1 MNSPAFLPREID
13 TAAGPGRA
21 LLAGVP
27 EALEARVIAGLATG
41 GTGSRVLHIA
51 RDDARLARLAEGLA
65 FFAPE
70 LPVLLLPAWDCLPY
84 DRVSPVSDIVA
95 ERVDTMTRLA
105 NGDASAECPTVVLT
119 TVSAALQRLPARAV
133 WREASFDAAPG
144 EPIDLDGLTGFLVR
158 NGYRRASTVR
168 EPGEFAIRGG
178 IVDLFPPGPDRPVRL
193 DLFGDTL
200 EGIRSFDAGTQ
211 RTTGTLDRLALSPIS
226 EIALDPPSIGRF
238 RAAYRELFGAVSEDP
253 LYQAVSEGRKQAGM
267 EHWLPLFHE
276 TLETVFDYLPD
287 AMVTLENLIDSA
299 RDARLEMIADYYD
312 ARRTFL
318 ESGRAGQDRAPPYRP
333 LPPDRLY
340 LDGGEWDGL
349 LAERRLGYFRPYDA
363 PKDMPRGAFDSV
375 ANFGGR
381 RAPAFTGAAAEAEG
395 GEGDVFD
402 RVRRAL
408 EARRR
413 QGTRAVI
420 AAWSPGSR
428 ERLGQLL
435 AEHGI
440 AGLVP
445 VGNWPEI
452 EALPPDRAGLAVLG
466 IEQGFETPDL
476 LVVGEQDI
484 LGERLTRPRRRRA
497 KDFIS
502 DASDLSPQDLVV
514 HVEHGIGR
522 YEGLETVVADGAPHD
537 CLRLTYAGGDRLY
550 VPVESLEVMS
560 RYGSGESDAALDRLG
575 TAAWQQRKARLK
587 KRLLEMAD
595 ALIAVAA
602 ARKLHAAEPVAA
614 EPGLYEAFCARF
626 PFTETDDQVE
636 AIEATLEDLG
646 RGQPMDRL
654 ICGDVGFGKTEVAL
668 RAAFNVV
675 HAGGQVAVVV
685 PTTLLSRQHFVT
697 FTQRFAGLAVNIGQ
711 LSRLVS
717 AREAAATRKGLADG
731 TVDIAIGTHALLAK
745 NIAFR
750 NLALLVI
757 DEEQHF
763 GVAHKERLKQLKA
776 NVHVLTMTATP
787 IPRTLQMALSGVR
800 EMSTIAT
807 PPVDRLAVRTYV
819 LPFDPVIVREAIMR
833 ERFRGGQ
840 SFYVCPRISQL
851 DEVAERLEALV
862 PDVTIRIAHGRMP
875 TRALEDVMVA
885 FYEGKIDVLLST
897 QIIES
902 GLDIPRA
909 NTLIVHRADQFGL
922 AQLYQLRGR
931 IGRSKLRGY
940 CYLTL
945 PPDRVLTDAAE
956 KRLDVMRTLDTLGAG
971 FSLASHDLDIRGAGN
986 LLGDAQS
993 GHIREVGV
1001 ELYQQMLEEAV
1012 AEARG
1017 TTDAVSTDWVPQIAV
1032 GLPVL
1037 IPTDYVSDLDVRLGL
1052 YRRIA
1057 RLADRSETDSF
1068 AAEMIDRF
1076 GPLPE
1081 EVETLLHVVAVK
1093 QQSRRAGIDKL
1104 DAGPKGAV
1112 IAFRDDAFA
1121 NPAGLIRYIQDDLGR
1136 TRLRPDHRLVVS
1148 RDWVPP
1154 ARRLDGVREL
1164 VDTLAAIAEEEA

>member
-1 MNSPAFLPREID
+1 MSSLAALPRELD
-13 TAAGPGRA
+13 AAAGPGHA

-27 EALEARVIAGLATG
+27 EALEAQVIAGLATG
-41 GTGSRVLHIA
+41 GAGARVLHVA

-65 FFAPE
+65 FFAPG
-70 LPVLLLPAWDCLPY
+70 LRVLRLPAWDCLPY
-84 DRVSPVSDIVA
+84 DRVSPVSEIVA
-95 ERVDTMTRLA
+95 ERVDTMARLA
-105 NGDASAECPTVVLT
+105 GGDAAAEGPTVVLT
-119 TVSAALQRLPARAV
+119 TVSAALQRLPPRAV

-144 EPIDLDGLTGFLVR
+144 DTVDLDRLTAFLVR
-158 NGYRRASTVR
+158 NGYQRAGTVR

-178 IVDLFPPGPDRPVRL
+178 IVDLFPPGPDRPIRL

-211 RTTGTLDRLALSPIS
+211 RTTGALDRIALSPIS

-238 RAAYRELFGAVSEDP
+238 RAAYRGLFGAVSEDP
-253 LYQAVSEGRKQAGM
+253 LYEAVSEGRKQIGM

-276 TLETVFDYLPD
+276 TLETIFDYLPD
-287 AMVTLENLIDSA
+287 AMVTLEHRIDAA

-318 ESGRAGQDRAPPYRP
+318 ETGRSGADRAPPYRP

-340 LDGGEWDGL
+340 LNPAEWDGL

-363 PKDMPRGAFDSV
+363 PEDMPRGTFDSV

-381 RAPAFTGAAAEAEG
+381 RAPAFTGAGAEADGEEG
-395 GEGDVFD
+395 GVFD

-413 QGTRAVI
+413 QGTRVVI

-435 AEHGI
+435 AEHG
-440 AGLVP
+440 APGLVP
-445 VGNWPEI
+445 VGSWPEV
-452 EALPPDRAGLAVLG
+452 EALPPDRTALAVLG

-476 LVVGEQDI
+476 LVIGEQDI
-484 LGERLTRPRRRRA
+484 LGERLARPRRRRA
-497 KDFIS
+497 RNFIS

-522 YEGLETVVADGAPHD
+522 YEGMETVVAGGAPHD

-550 VPVESLEVMS
+550 VPVESLEVLS
-560 RYGSGESDAALDRLG
+560 RYGSSESDAALDRLG
-575 TAAWQQRKARLK
+575 TAAWQQRKARLR

-602 ARKLHAAEPVAA
+602 ARKLHAVDPVAS

-626 PFTETDDQVE
+626 PFIETDDQIE
-636 AIEATLEDLG
+636 AIDATLDDLG

-654 ICGDVGFGKTEVAL
+654 ICGDVGFGKTEIAL

-697 FTQRFAGLAVNIGQ
+697 FTERFAGLAVNIGQ

-717 AREAAATRKGLADG
+717 AKDAAATKKGLADG

-745 NIAFR
+745 GIAFR
-750 NLALLVI
+750 NLALLVV

-833 ERFRGGQ
+833 EHFRGGQ

-875 TRALEDVMVA
+875 TRALEDTMVA

-956 KRLDVMRTLDTLGAG
+956 KRLEVMRTLDTLGAG

-986 LLGDAQS
+986 LLGEAQS

-1017 TTDAVSTDWVPQIAV
+1017 TADAVATDWVPQIAV

-1037 IPTDYVSDLDVRLGL
+1037 IPTGYVSDLDVRLGL

-1057 RLADRSETDSF
+1057 RLADRAETDSF
-1068 AAEMIDRF
+1068 AAELIDRF
-1076 GPLPE
+1076 GPLPD

-1093 QQSRRAGIDKL
+1093 QQCRRAGIDKL

-1121 NPAGLIRYIQDDLGR
+1121 NPAGLIRYIQDDPGR
-1136 TRLRPDHRLVVS
+1136 TKLRPDHRLVVGRGWAS
-1148 RDWVPP
+1148 AV
-1154 ARRLDGVREL
+1154 RRLDGVREL
-1164 VDTLAAIAEEEA
+1164 VDTLAAIAEEEV

>member
-1 MNSPAFLPREID
+1 MSSLAALPRELD
-13 TAAGPGRA
+13 AAAGPGHA

-27 EALEARVIAGLATG
+27 EALEAQVIAGLATG
-41 GTGSRVLHIA
+41 GVGARVLHVA

-65 FFAPE
+65 FFAPG
-70 LPVLLLPAWDCLPY
+70 LRVLRLPAWDCLPY
-84 DRVSPVSDIVA
+84 DRVSPVSEIVA
-95 ERVDTMTRLA
+95 ERVDTMARLA
-105 NGDASAECPTVVLT
+105 GGNGAAKGPTVVLT

-144 EPIDLDGLTGFLVR
+144 EIVDLDRLTAFLVR
-158 NGYRRASTVR
+158 NGYQRAGTVR

-211 RTTGTLDRLALSPIS
+211 RTIGALDRIALSPIS

-253 LYQAVSEGRKQAGM
+253 LYQAVSEGRKQIGM

-287 AMVTLENLIDSA
+287 AMVTLEHQIEAA

-312 ARRTFL
+312 ARRAFL
-318 ESGRAGQDRAPPYRP
+318 ETGRSGADRAPPYRP

-340 LDGGEWDGL
+340 LDPAEWDGL

-363 PKDMPRGAFDSV
+363 PEDMPRGAFDSV

-381 RAPAFTGAAAEAEG
+381 RAPAFTGAAAEAG
-395 GEGDVFD
+395 GEEGDVFD
-402 RVRRAL
+402 RVRRAV

-413 QGTRAVI
+413 QGTRVVI

-435 AEHGI
+435 AEHG
-440 AGLVP
+440 APGFVP
-445 VGNWPEI
+445 VGNWLEV
-452 EALPPDRAGLAVLG
+452 EALPPDRTALAVLG

-476 LVVGEQDI
+476 LVIGEQDI
-484 LGERLTRPRRRRA
+484 LGERLARPRRRRA
-497 KDFIS
+497 KNFIS

-522 YEGLETVVADGAPHD
+522 YEGMETVVAGGAPHD

-550 VPVESLEVMS
+550 VPVESLEVLS
-560 RYGSGESDAALDRLG
+560 RYGSSESDAALDRLG
-575 TAAWQQRKARLK
+575 TAAWQQRKARLR

-602 ARKLHAAEPVAA
+602 ARKLHAVDPVAA

-626 PFTETDDQVE
+626 PFTETDDQIE
-636 AIEATLEDLG
+636 AIDATLDDLG

-654 ICGDVGFGKTEVAL
+654 ICGDVGFGKTEIAL

-697 FTQRFAGLAVNIGQ
+697 FTERFAGLAVNIGQ

-717 AREAAATRKGLADG
+717 AKDAAATKKGLADG

-745 NIAFR
+745 GIAFR
-750 NLALLVI
+750 NLALLVV

-807 PPVDRLAVRTYV
+807 PPIDRLAVRTYV

-833 ERFRGGQ
+833 EHFRGGQ

-875 TRALEDVMVA
+875 TRALEDTMVA

-956 KRLDVMRTLDTLGAG
+956 KRLEVMRTLDTLGAG

-986 LLGDAQS
+986 LLGEAQS

-1017 TTDAVSTDWVPQIAV
+1017 TADAIATDWVPQIAV

-1037 IPTDYVSDLDVRLGL
+1037 IPTGYVADLDVRLGL

-1057 RLADRSETDSF
+1057 RLSDRAETDSF

-1093 QQSRRAGIDKL
+1093 QQCRRGGIDKL

-1136 TRLRPDHRLVVS
+1136 TKLRPDHRLVVGRS
-1148 RDWVPP
+1148 WASP
-1154 ARRLDGVREL
+1154 ARRLDEVREL
-1164 VDTLAAIAEEEA
+1164 VDTLAAIAAEEV

>member
-1 MNSPAFLPREID
+1 MSSLAALPRELD
-13 TAAGPGRA
+13 AAGGPGRA

-27 EALEARVIAGLATG
+27 EALEAQVIAGLATG
-41 GTGSRVLHIA
+41 GAGARVLHVA

-70 LPVLLLPAWDCLPY
+70 LRVLRLPAWDCLPY
-84 DRVSPVSDIVA
+84 DRVSPVSEIVA
-95 ERVDTMTRLA
+95 ERVDTMARLA
-105 NGDASAECPTVVLT
+105 GGDAAAEGPTVVLT
-119 TVSAALQRLPARAV
+119 TVSAALQRLPPRAV

-144 EPIDLDGLTGFLVR
+144 DTVDLDRLTAFLVR
-158 NGYRRASTVR
+158 NGYQRAGTVR
-168 EPGEFAIRGG
+168 EPGEFTIRGG

-211 RTTGTLDRLALSPIS
+211 RTTGALDRIALSPIS

-238 RAAYRELFGAVSEDP
+238 RAAYRELFGAGSEDP
-253 LYQAVSEGRKQAGM
+253 LYQAVSEGRKQIGM

-287 AMVTLENLIDSA
+287 AMVTLEHRIDAA

-318 ESGRAGQDRAPPYRP
+318 ETGRSGADRAPPYRP

-340 LDGGEWDGL
+340 LDPAEWDGL

-363 PKDMPRGAFDSV
+363 PEDMPHGTFDSV

-381 RAPAFTGAAAEAEG
+381 RAPAFTGAAAEADGE
-395 GEGDVFD
+395 EGDVFD

-413 QGTRAVI
+413 QGTRVVI

-435 AEHGI
+435 EEHG
-440 AGLVP
+440 APGLVP
-445 VGNWPEI
+445 VGSWPEV
-452 EALPPDRAGLAVLG
+452 EALPSDRTALAVLG

-476 LVVGEQDI
+476 LVIGEQDI
-484 LGERLTRPRRRRA
+484 LGERLARPRRRRA
-497 KDFIS
+497 RNFIS

-522 YEGLETVVADGAPHD
+522 YEGMETVVAGGAPHD

-550 VPVESLEVMS
+550 VPVESLEVLS
-560 RYGSGESDAALDRLG
+560 RYGSSESDAALDRLG
-575 TAAWQQRKARLK
+575 TAAWQQRKARLR

-602 ARKLHAAEPVAA
+602 ARKLHAVDPVAA
-614 EPGLYEAFCARF
+614 EPGLYEAFSARF
-626 PFTETDDQVE
+626 PFTETEDQIE
-636 AIEATLEDLG
+636 AIDATLDDLG

-654 ICGDVGFGKTEVAL
+654 ICGDVGFGKTEIAL

-697 FTQRFAGLAVNIGQ
+697 FTERFAGLAVNIGQ

-717 AREAAATRKGLADG
+717 ARDAAATKKGLADG

-745 NIAFR
+745 GIAFR
-750 NLALLVI
+750 NLALLVV

-833 ERFRGGQ
+833 EHFRGGQ

-862 PDVTIRIAHGRMP
+862 PDVTIRVAHGRMP
-875 TRALEDVMVA
+875 TRALEDTMVA

-956 KRLDVMRTLDTLGAG
+956 KRLEVMRTLDTLGAG

-986 LLGDAQS
+986 LLGEAQS

-1017 TTDAVSTDWVPQIAV
+1017 TADAVVTDWVPQIAV

-1037 IPTDYVSDLDVRLGL
+1037 IPTGYVADLDVRLGL

-1057 RLADRSETDSF
+1057 RLSDRAETDSF

-1076 GPLPE
+1076 GPLPD

-1093 QQSRRAGIDKL
+1093 QQCRRAGIDKL

-1121 NPAGLIRYIQDDLGR
+1121 NPAGLIRYIQDNPGR
-1136 TRLRPDHRLVVS
+1136 TKLRPDHRLVVS
-1148 RDWVPP
+1148 RGWASA

-1164 VDTLAAIAEEEA
+1164 VDTLAAIAEEEV

>member
-41 GTGSRVLHIA
+41 GAGARVLHIA

-70 LPVLLLPAWDCLPY
+70 LPVLRLPAWDCLPY
-84 DRVSPVSDIVA
+84 DRVSPASDIVA

-105 NGDASAECPTVVLT
+105 NGDASADCPAVVLT

-144 EPIDLDGLTGFLVR
+144 QPIDLDRLTAFLVR
-158 NGYRRASTVR
+158 NGYQRASTVR

-238 RAAYRELFGAVSEDP
+238 RAAYRELFGAASEDP
-253 LYQAVSEGRKQAGM
+253 LYQAVSEGRKQIGM

-276 TLETVFDYLPD
+276 TLETVFDYVPD
-287 AMVTLENLIDSA
+287 AMVTLEHLIDAA

-318 ESGRAGQDRAPPYRP
+318 ETGRAGQDRTPPYRP

-340 LDGGEWDGL
+340 LDTGEWDGL

-363 PKDMPRGAFDSV
+363 PKDMPQGAFDSV

-381 RAPAFTGAAAEAEG
+381 RAPAFTGAAAEAD
-395 GEGDVFD
+395 GEDGDVFD
-402 RVRRAL
+402 RVRRTL
-408 EARRR
+408 EARRS
-413 QGTRAVI
+413 QGARVVV

-445 VGNWPEI
+445 VGSWPDI
-452 EALPPDRAGLAVLG
+452 EDLPPDRAGLAVLG

-502 DASDLSPQDLVV
+502 DASDLTPQDLVV

-550 VPVESLEVMS
+550 VPVESLEVLS

-602 ARKLHAAEPVAA
+602 ARKLHATEPVAS

-636 AIEATLEDLG
+636 AIDATLEDLG

-654 ICGDVGFGKTEVAL
+654 ICGDVGFGKTEIAL

-697 FTQRFAGLAVNIGQ
+697 FTERFAGLAVNIGQ

-717 AREAAATRKGLADG
+717 AKEVAATKKGLADG

-745 NIAFR
+745 GIAFR
-750 NLALLVI
+750 NLALLVV

-807 PPVDRLAVRTYV
+807 PPIDRLAVRTYV
-819 LPFDPVIVREAIMR
+819 LPFDPVIVHEAIMR
-833 ERFRGGQ
+833 EHFRGGQ
-840 SFYVCPRISQL
+840 TFYVCPRISQL

-875 TRALEDVMVA
+875 TRALEDTMVA

-897 QIIES
+897 QIVES

-986 LLGDAQS
+986 LLGEAQS

-1012 AEARG
+1012 AQARG
-1017 TTDAVSTDWVPQIAV
+1017 TTDAASADWVPQIAV

-1037 IPTDYVSDLDVRLGL
+1037 IPTGYVVDLDVRLGL

-1057 RLADRSETDSF
+1057 RLADRAETDSF

-1081 EVETLLHVVAVK
+1081 EVETLLHVVAIK
-1093 QQSRRAGIDKL
+1093 QQCRRAGIDKL

-1112 IAFRDDAFA
+1112 VAFRDDAFA

-1136 TRLRPDHRLVVS
+1136 TKVRPDHRLVV
-1148 RDWVPP
+1148 RREWAVA

-1164 VDTLAAIAEEEA
+1164 VGTLAAIAAGEE

>member
-27 EALEARVIAGLATG
+27 EALEARVIAGLATSG
-41 GTGSRVLHIA
+41 AGARVLHIA
-51 RDDARLARLAEGLA
+51 RDDARLARLVEGLA

-70 LPVLLLPAWDCLPY
+70 LSVLRLPAWDCLPY
-84 DRVSPVSDIVA
+84 DRVSPASDIVA

-105 NGDASAECPTVVLT
+105 NGDASAECPAVVLT
-119 TVSAALQRLPARAV
+119 TVSAALQRLPTRAV

-144 EPIDLDGLTGFLVR
+144 ESIDLDRLTAFLVR
-158 NGYRRASTVR
+158 NGYQRASTVR

-238 RAAYRELFGAVSEDP
+238 RAAYRELFGAASEDP
-253 LYQAVSEGRKQAGM
+253 LYQAVSEGRKQIGM

-276 TLETVFDYLPD
+276 TLETVFDYVPD
-287 AMVTLENLIDSA
+287 AMVTLEHLIDAA

-312 ARRTFL
+312 ARQTFL
-318 ESGRAGQDRAPPYRP
+318 ETGRAGQDRTPPYRP

-340 LDGGEWDGL
+340 LDTGEWDGL
-349 LAERRLGYFRPYDA
+349 LAERRSGYFRPYDA
-363 PKDMPRGAFDSV
+363 PKDMPQGAFDSV

-381 RAPAFTGAAAEAEG
+381 RAPAFTGAAAEAD
-395 GEGDVFD
+395 GEDGDVFD
-402 RVRRAL
+402 RVRRTL

-413 QGTRAVI
+413 QGARVVV

-445 VGNWPEI
+445 VGSWPDI
-452 EALPPDRAGLAVLG
+452 EDLPSDRAGLAVLG

-502 DASDLSPQDLVV
+502 DASDLTPQDLVV

-550 VPVESLEVMS
+550 VPVESLEVLS

-602 ARKLHAAEPVAA
+602 ARKLHATEPVAS

-636 AIEATLEDLG
+636 AIDATLEDLG

-654 ICGDVGFGKTEVAL
+654 ICGDVGFGKTEIAL

-697 FTQRFAGLAVNIGQ
+697 FTERFAGLAVNIGQ

-717 AREAAATRKGLADG
+717 AKEAAATRKGLADG

-745 NIAFR
+745 GIAFR
-750 NLALLVI
+750 NLALLVV

-833 ERFRGGQ
+833 EHFRGGQ
-840 SFYVCPRISQL
+840 TFYVCPRISQF

-875 TRALEDVMVA
+875 TRALEDTMVA

-897 QIIES
+897 QIVES

-986 LLGDAQS
+986 LLGEAQS

-1012 AEARG
+1012 AQARG
-1017 TTDAVSTDWVPQIAV
+1017 TTDAASTDWVPQIAV

-1037 IPTDYVSDLDVRLGL
+1037 IPTGYVVDLDVRLGL

-1057 RLADRSETDSF
+1057 RLADRAETDSF

-1081 EVETLLHVVAVK
+1081 EVETLLHVVAIK
-1093 QQSRRAGIDKL
+1093 QQCRRAGIDKL

-1112 IAFRDDAFA
+1112 VAFRDDTFA

-1136 TRLRPDHRLVVS
+1136 TKVRPDHRLVV
-1148 RDWVPP
+1148 RREWAVA

-1164 VDTLAAIAEEEA
+1164 VDTLAAIAAGEE

>member
-1 MNSPAFLPREID
+1 MSSLAALPRELD
-13 TAAGPGRA
+13 AAGGPGRA

-27 EALEARVIAGLATG
+27 EALEAQVIAGLATG
-41 GTGSRVLHIA
+41 GAGARVLHVA
-51 RDDARLARLAEGLA
+51 RDDARLARLAEGLG

-70 LPVLLLPAWDCLPY
+70 LRVLRLPAWDCLPY
-84 DRVSPVSDIVA
+84 DRVSPVSEIVA
-95 ERVDTMTRLA
+95 ERVDTMARLA
-105 NGDASAECPTVVLT
+105 GGDAAAEGPTVVLT
-119 TVSAALQRLPARAV
+119 TVSAALQRLPPRAV
-133 WREASFDAAPG
+133 WCEASFDAAPG
-144 EPIDLDGLTGFLVR
+144 ETVDLDRLTAFLVR
-158 NGYRRASTVR
+158 NGYQRAGTVR

-178 IVDLFPPGPDRPVRL
+178 IVDLFPPGPDRPIRL

-211 RTTGTLDRLALSPIS
+211 RTTGALDRIALSPIS

-253 LYQAVSEGRKQAGM
+253 LYQAVSEGRKQIGM

-287 AMVTLENLIDSA
+287 AMVTLEHQIDAA

-312 ARRTFL
+312 ARCTFL
-318 ESGRAGQDRAPPYRP
+318 ETGRSGSDRTPPYRP

-340 LDGGEWDGL
+340 LEPAEWDGL

-363 PKDMPRGAFDSV
+363 PEDMPRGGFDSV

-381 RAPAFTGAAAEAEG
+381 RAPAFTGAAAEADGE
-395 GEGDVFD
+395 EGDVFD
-402 RVRRAL
+402 RVRRAV

-413 QGTRAVI
+413 QGVRVVI

-435 AEHGI
+435 AEHG
-440 AGLVP
+440 APGLVP
-445 VGNWPEI
+445 VGSWPEV
-452 EALPPDRAGLAVLG
+452 EALPSDRTALAVLG

-476 LVVGEQDI
+476 LVIGEQDI
-484 LGERLTRPRRRRA
+484 LGERLARPRRRRA
-497 KDFIS
+497 RNFIS

-522 YEGLETVVADGAPHD
+522 YEGMETVVAGGAPHD

-550 VPVESLEVMS
+550 VPVESLEVLS
-560 RYGSGESDAALDRLG
+560 RYGSSESDAALDRLG
-575 TAAWQQRKARLK
+575 TAAWQQRKARLR

-602 ARKLHAAEPVAA
+602 ARKLHAVDPVAA

-626 PFTETDDQVE
+626 PFTETDDQIE
-636 AIEATLEDLG
+636 AIDATLDDLG

-654 ICGDVGFGKTEVAL
+654 ICGDVGFGKTEIAL

-697 FTQRFAGLAVNIGQ
+697 FTERFAELAVNIGQ
-711 LSRLVS
+711 LSRLVP
-717 AREAAATRKGLADG
+717 AKDAAATKKGLTDG

-745 NIAFR
+745 GIAFR
-750 NLALLVI
+750 NLALLVV

-833 ERFRGGQ
+833 EHFRGGQ

-875 TRALEDVMVA
+875 TRALEDTMVA

-986 LLGDAQS
+986 LLGEAQS

-1012 AEARG
+1012 AQARG
-1017 TTDAVSTDWVPQIAV
+1017 TPDAVAADWVPQIAV

-1037 IPTDYVSDLDVRLGL
+1037 IPTGYVADLDVRLGL

-1057 RLADRSETDSF
+1057 RLADRADTDSF

-1076 GPLPE
+1076 GPLPD

-1093 QQSRRAGIDKL
+1093 QQCRRAGIDKL

-1136 TRLRPDHRLVVS
+1136 TKLRPDHRLVVS
-1148 RDWVPP
+1148 RGWSSP

-1164 VDTLAAIAEEEA
+1164 VDTLAAVAEEEV

>member
-1 MNSPAFLPREID
+1 MSAPAALPHEID
-13 TAAGPGRA
+13 AAGPGRA

-27 EALEARVIAGLATG
+27 EALEARVIADLATG
-41 GTGSRVLHIA
+41 GAGARVLHIA

-70 LPVLLLPAWDCLPY
+70 LSVLRLPAWDCLPY
-84 DRVSPVSDIVA
+84 DRVSPVSEIVA
-95 ERVDTMTRLA
+95 ERVDTMSRLA
-105 NGDASAECPTVVLT
+105 NRNAEEEGPTVVLT
-119 TVSAALQRLPARAV
+119 TVSAALQRLPAREM
-133 WREASFDAAPG
+133 WRDASFGAMPG
-144 EPIDLDGLTGFLVR
+144 DSIDLDRLTAFLAR
-158 NGYRRASTVR
+158 NGYQRAGTVR
-168 EPGEFAIRGG
+168 EPGEFAVRGG
-178 IVDLFPPGPDRPVRL
+178 IVDLFPPGPDRPIRL

-200 EGIRSFDAGTQ
+200 EGIRSFDAATQ
-211 RTTGTLDRLALSPIS
+211 RTTGTLDRLSLFPIS
-226 EIALDPPSIGRF
+226 EIALDPNSIGRF
-238 RAAYRELFGAVSEDP
+238 RAAYRELFGAGSEDP
-253 LYQAVSEGRKQAGM
+253 LYQAVSEGRKQIGM
-267 EHWLPLFHE
+267 EHWLPLFHDA
-276 TLETVFDYLPD
+276 LETVFDYLPD
-287 AMVTLENLIDSA
+287 ALVTLEHQIDAA

-318 ESGRAGQDRAPPYRP
+318 ETGRAGQDRTAPYRP

-340 LDGGEWDGL
+340 LDSDEWEGL
-349 LAERRLGYFRPYDA
+349 LAGRRLGYFRPYDA
-363 PKDMPRGAFDSV
+363 PMDMPHGAFDSV

-381 RAPAFTGAAAEAEG
+381 RVPAFSGAAAEAD
-395 GEGDVFD
+395 GEDGDVFD

-413 QGTRAVI
+413 EGVRVVI
-420 AAWSPGSR
+420 AAWSAGSR

-435 AEHGI
+435 ADHGV

-445 VGNWPEI
+445 VGSWPEV
-452 EALPPDRAGLAVLG
+452 EALPPDRAALAVLG
-466 IEQGFETPDL
+466 VEQGFETSDL

-484 LGERLTRPRRRRA
+484 LGERLARPRRRRA

-502 DASDLSPQDLVV
+502 DASDLAPQDLVV

-550 VPVESLEVMS
+550 VPVESLEVLS

-602 ARKLHAAEPVAA
+602 ARKLHAVEPVAT

-636 AIEATLEDLG
+636 AIDATLADLR

-654 ICGDVGFGKTEVAL
+654 ICGDVGFGKTEIAL
-668 RAAFNVV
+668 RAAFNIV

-697 FTQRFAGLAVNIGQ
+697 FTQRFAGMAVNIGQ

-717 AREAAATRKGLADG
+717 AKEAAATKKGLADG
-731 TVDIAIGTHALLAK
+731 TTDIVIGTHALLAK
-745 NIAFR
+745 GIAFR
-750 NLALLVI
+750 NLSLLVV

-763 GVAHKERLKQLKA
+763 GVAHKERLKRLKA

-833 ERFRGGQ
+833 EHFRGGQ
-840 SFYVCPRISQL
+840 SFYVCPRIAQL

-875 TRALEDVMVA
+875 TRALEDTMVA
-885 FYEGKIDVLLST
+885 FYEGKIDVLLCT
-897 QIIES
+897 QIVES

-909 NTLIVHRADQFGL
+909 NTLIVHRADLFGL

-956 KRLDVMRTLDTLGAG
+956 KRLEVMRTLDTLGAG

-986 LLGDAQS
+986 LLGEAQS

-1017 TTDAVSTDWVPQIAV
+1017 TPDAVSADWVPQIAV

-1037 IPTDYVSDLDVRLGL
+1037 IPTGYVTDLDVRLGL

-1057 RLADRSETDSF
+1057 RLADRAETDSF
-1068 AAEMIDRF
+1068 AAELIDRF
-1076 GPLPE
+1076 GPLPD
-1081 EVETLLHVVAVK
+1081 EVETLLHVVAIK
-1093 QQSRRAGIDKL
+1093 QQCRRAGIDKL

-1136 TRLRPDHRLVVS
+1136 TRLRPDHRLVVR
-1148 RDWVPP
+1148 RDW
-1154 ARRLDGVREL
+1154 AAASRRLDGVREL
-1164 VDTLAAIAEEEA
+1164 VDTLAAIAAEEE

>member
-1 MNSPAFLPREID
+1 MSSQAARPDRID
-13 TAAGPGRA
+13 APAGPGRA

-41 GTGSRVLHIA
+41 AGGARVLHIA
-51 RDDARLARLAEGLA
+51 RDDASLARLAEGLA
-65 FFAPE
+65 FFAPD
-70 LPVLLLPAWDCLPY
+70 LPVLRLPAWDCLPY
-84 DRVSPVSDIVA
+84 DRVSPVSEIVA
-95 ERVDTMTRLA
+95 ERVDTMFRLA
-105 NGDASAECPTVVLT
+105 NGEANGAAVVLT
-119 TVSAALQRLPARAV
+119 TVSAALQRLPPRAV
-133 WREASFDAAPG
+133 WLQSSFEAAPG
-144 EPIDLDGLTGFLVR
+144 DSVDLDRLTSFLAR
-158 NGYRRASTVR
+158 NGYQRASTVR
-168 EPGEFAIRGG
+168 EPGEFAVRGG
-178 IVDLFPPGPDRPVRL
+178 IVDLFPPGPDQPVRL

-211 RTTGTLDRLALSPIS
+211 RTTATLERLTLPPVS
-226 EIALDPPSIGRF
+226 EIALDPPSITRF
-238 RAAYRELFGAVSEDP
+238 RAGYRELFGAASEDP
-253 LYQAVSEGRKQAGM
+253 LYLAVSEGRKQIGM
-267 EHWLPLFHE
+267 EHWLPLFHDGLE
-276 TLETVFDYLPD
+276 TLFDYLPD
-287 AMVTLENLIDSA
+287 AMVTLKHQIEAA

-312 ARRTFL
+312 ARQTFL
-318 ESGRAGQDRAPPYRP
+318 EAGRAGQGANRTPPYRP

-340 LDGGEWDGL
+340 LDANEWDRILG
-349 LAERRLGYFRPYDA
+349 ERRLGYFQPWDA

-381 RAPAFTGAAAEAEG
+381 RAPAFTGAAAEAADEP
-395 GEGDVFD
+395 GDVFD
-402 RVRRAL
+402 RVRGTL
-408 EARRR
+408 DARRR
-413 QGTRAVI
+413 DGVRVVV

-428 ERLGQLL
+428 DRLGQLL
-435 AEHGI
+435 AEHGV
-440 AGLVP
+440 AGLAP
-445 VGNWPEI
+445 AADWPEV
-452 EALPPDRAGLAVLG
+452 EALPPGAAALAVLG

-476 LVVGEQDI
+476 LIVGEQDI
-484 LGERLTRPRRRRA
+484 LGERLSRPRRRRA
-497 KDFIS
+497 KNFIA

-522 YEGLETVVADGAPHD
+522 YEGLETVVAAGAPHD
-537 CLRLTYAGGDRLY
+537 CLRLSYAGGDRLY
-550 VPVESLEVMS
+550 VPVESLEVLS
-560 RYGSGESDAALDRLG
+560 RYGSGDSEAALDRLG
-575 TAAWQQRKARLK
+575 TAGWQQRKARLK

-602 ARKLHAAEPVAA
+602 QRQLHAVEPVTA

-626 PFTETDDQVE
+626 PFTETEDQTE
-636 AIEATLEDLG
+636 AIDATLADLG

-654 ICGDVGFGKTEVAL
+654 ICGDVGFGKTEIAM

-685 PTTLLSRQHFVT
+685 PTTLLARQHFAT
-697 FTQRFAGLAVNIGQ
+697 FSERFAGLAVNVGQ
-711 LSRLVS
+711 LSRMVT
-717 AREAAATRKGLADG
+717 AKDAAATKQGLAAG
-731 TVDIAIGTHALLAK
+731 IVDIVIGTHALLAK
-745 NIAFR
+745 GIEFR
-750 NLALLVI
+750 NLSLLVV

-763 GVAHKERLKQLKA
+763 GVSHKERLKRLKA

-833 ERFRGGQ
+833 EHFRGGQ

-862 PDVTIRIAHGRMP
+862 PDVKVAIAHGRMAS
-875 TRALEDVMVA
+875 RALEEVMAA
-885 FYEGKIDVLLST
+885 FYEGRIDVLLCT
-897 QIIES
+897 QIVES

-909 NTLIVHRADQFGL
+909 NTLVVHRADLFGL

-945 PPDRVLTDAAE
+945 PPDRALTEAAE
-956 KRLDVMRTLDTLGAG
+956 KRLEVMRTLDTLGAG

-986 LLGDAQS
+986 LLGEAQS

-1012 AEARG
+1012 AQARG
-1017 TTDAVSTDWVPQIAV
+1017 TTDAVATDWVPQIAV
-1032 GLPVL
+1032 GLPIL
-1037 IPTDYVSDLDVRLGL
+1037 IPTGYVADLDVRLGL

-1057 RLADRSETDSF
+1057 RLADRAETESF
-1068 AAEMIDRF
+1068 AAELIDRF
-1076 GPLPE
+1076 GPLPG
-1081 EVETLLHVVAVK
+1081 EVETLLNVIAIK
-1093 QQSRRAGIDKL
+1093 QQCRRAGIGKL

-1112 IAFRDDAFA
+1112 VAFRDDVFA

-1136 TRLRPDHRLVVS
+1136 TRVRPDHRLVVG
-1148 RDWVPP
+1148 RDWAIP
-1154 ARRLDGVREL
+1154 ARRLDGVRAL
-1164 VDTLAAIAEEEA
+1164 IDTLAAIAAEEE